1 MSRKLDGAVIHD
13 PDKAADNVLKMIEE
27 GALTSVSGKKIPVS
41 VDTIC
46 VHGDN
51 PQSVKLA
58 ETVRLRLENSGISIS
73 SS

>member
-1 MSRKLDGAVIHD
+1 
-13 PDKAADNVLKMIEE
+13 MIEE